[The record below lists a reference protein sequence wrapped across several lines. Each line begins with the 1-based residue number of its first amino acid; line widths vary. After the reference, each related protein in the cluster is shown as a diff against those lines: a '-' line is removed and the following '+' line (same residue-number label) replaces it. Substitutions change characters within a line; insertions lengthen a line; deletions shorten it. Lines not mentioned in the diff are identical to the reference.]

1 MRSRTTREG
10 SVGLLTLLGIG
21 LFGALVLWLK
31 GVELGKR
38 SYKFIVEF
46 ESASGIELG
55 TSVRYR
61 GINVGQVA
69 EIKPGLNGVD
79 ITLEIKPQDLIIPRD
94 VFIQGN
100 ISSFIGTAQI
110 DIIPRSRIPESEVS
124 ANALSSNCPQI
135 IICNN
140 DRLQGEA
147 GIEMQ
152 QLLRAGIRL
161 IDLYSDPELF
171 NNVKIIAENTANAS
185 AEASKLAK
193 QLSDLS
199 ETIKKEMGGLG
210 ENLREDVDNITGII
224 EAEVGGLTQTLEGE
238 IGGLTQ
244 TLEGEI
250 GGLTNTVE
258 RDLDSLTKTLETEV
272 NDISNQITTV
282 TKTVKESTEKVSSAT
297 IASANSVE
305 EVANKFSLTV
315 EQINAIVNT
324 NRSTLVATLDNIEK
338 TTQELAVLMESLSPI
353 ISQVERGEFI
363 SNLEILSANAV
374 ETSANLRDISTDLN
388 SQTNIIML
396 QQTLDSAR
404 ATFENVQ
411 KMTSDLD
418 DITGDERFRES
429 LKQIINGLGDLF
441 SSTKQLEQQTRMA
454 KNIESLLK
462 DTSSS
467 EIIDILP
474 ASNQSNA
481 MRDSHH

>member
-1 MRSRTTREG
+1 MRSRTAREG
-10 SVGLLTLLGIG
+10 SVGLLTLLGLG
-21 LFGALVLWLK
+21 LFGALILWLK

-61 GINVGQVA
+61 GIDVGKVVK
-69 EIKPGLNGVD
+69 IKPGSNGVD
-79 ITLEIKPQDLIIPRD
+79 ITLEIKPEDLIMPRD
-94 VFIQGN
+94 VYIQGN
-100 ISSFIGTAQI
+100 ISSFVGTAQI
-110 DIIPRSRIPESEVS
+110 DIIPRSRIPESEIS
-124 ANALSSNCPQI
+124 ASALSSNCPEI

-140 DRLQGEA
+140 DRLQGDA
-147 GIEMQ
+147 GVEMQ

-193 QLSDLS
+193 ELSDLS
-199 ETIKKEMGGLG
+199 ATIKKEMEGLSQY
-210 ENLREDVDNITGII
+210 LKEDIDNITGII
-224 EAEVGGLTQTLEGE
+224 RTEIGGLTQTLEGE

-250 GGLTNTVE
+250 SSLANTVE
-258 RDLDSLTKTLETEV
+258 KDLDSLTKTLDREV
-272 NDISNQITTV
+272 NDISNQVTV
-282 TKTVKESTEKVSSAT
+282 VTETMTESTKKVSSAAV
-297 IASANSVE
+297 ASANSVE

-315 EQINAIVNT
+315 EQINAIINT

-338 TTQELAVLMESLSPI
+338 TTEELAVLVASLSPM
-353 ISQVERGEFI
+353 ISELERGEFI

-374 ETSANLRDISTDLN
+374 ETSANLRDFSTNLN
-388 SQTNIIML
+388 SPTNIIML
-396 QQTLDSAR
+396 QKTLDSAR

-411 KMTSDLD
+411 KMSSDLD
-418 DITGDERFRES
+418 DITGDERFRKS
-429 LKQIINGLGDLF
+429 LKKIINGLGDLF
-441 SSTKQLEQQTRMA
+441 SSTKQLERETRIA

-462 DTSSS
+462 ESKSS
-467 EIIDILP
+467 EISKLTE
-474 ASNQSNA
+474 SNE
-481 MRDSHH
+481 

>member
-55 TSVRYR
+55 TSVKYR
-61 GINVGQVA
+61 GINVGQVV

-79 ITLEIKPQDLIIPRD
+79 ITLEIKPEDLIIPRD

-124 ANALSSNCPQI
+124 ANALSSTCPQI

-161 IDLYSDPELF
+161 VDLYSDPELF

-185 AEASKLAK
+185 AEASRLAK

-199 ETIKKEMGGLG
+199 ETIKREMEGLSQY
-210 ENLREDVDNITGII
+210 LREDVDNITGII
-224 EAEVGGLTQTLEGE
+224 QAEVGGLTQTLEGE

-244 TLEGEI
+244 ILEGEI

-258 RDLDSLTKTLETEV
+258 RDLDSLTKTLEREV
-272 NDISNQITTV
+272 NNISNEITIV
-282 TKTVKESTEKVSSAT
+282 TKTMQESTAKVSSAAV
-297 IASANSVE
+297 ASANSVE
-305 EVANKFSLTV
+305 EVANKFSLTI

-338 TTQELAVLMESLSPI
+338 TTEELAVLMESLSPI
-353 ISQVERGEFI
+353 ISEVERGEFI
-363 SNLEILSANAV
+363 SNLEILSTNAV
-374 ETSANLRDISTDLN
+374 ETSANLRDISSDLN
-388 SQTNIIML
+388 SPTNIIML

-429 LKQIINGLGDLF
+429 LKQIINGLGNLF

-462 DTSSS
+462 ESSSS
-467 EIIDILP
+467 EISKLRE
-474 ASNQSNA
+474 SNEVVK
-481 MRDSHH
+481 

>member
-10 SVGLLTLLGIG
+10 SVGLLTLLGLG

-31 GVELGKR
+31 GVEFGKR
-38 SYKFIVEF
+38 SYKVIVEF

-61 GINVGQVA
+61 GIDVGQVVG
-69 EIKPGLNGVD
+69 IKPGPNGVD
-79 ITLEIKPQDLIIPRD
+79 INLEIKPDDLIIPRN
-94 VFIQGN
+94 VFIQAN
-100 ISSFIGTAQI
+100 ISSFIGIAVI
-110 DIIPRSRIPESEVS
+110 DITPRGRIPESEIS
-124 ANALSSNCPQI
+124 ASPLSSNCPEI

-140 DRLQGEA
+140 DRLEGQA
-147 GIEMQ
+147 GVEIQ

-171 NNVKIIAENTANAS
+171 NNVKVIAENTANAS

-193 QLSDLS
+193 QLSELS
-199 ETIKKEMGGLG
+199 ETIRGEMQGLSQY
-210 ENLREDVDNITGII
+210 LQEDVDEITGII
-224 EAEVGGLTQTLEGE
+224 RAEVGGLTQTLEGE

-258 RDLDSLTKTLETEV
+258 RDLDSLTKTIEREV
-272 NDISNQITTV
+272 NDISNEITIV
-282 TKTVKESTEKVSSAT
+282 TKTMKESTEKVSQAG
-297 IASANSVE
+297 IASAKSVE
-305 EVANKFSLTV
+305 KVANKVSFTAD
-315 EQINAIVNT
+315 QINSIVNT

-338 TTQELAVLMESLSPI
+338 TTKELAVLMESLNPI
-353 ISQVERGEFI
+353 VSEIERGEFI
-363 SNLEILSANAV
+363 GNLEILSANAV
-374 ETSANLRDISTDLN
+374 ETSANLRDISGDLN
-388 SQTNIIML
+388 SPTNIIML

-462 DTSSS
+462 ESSS
-467 EIIDILP
+467 SKISKLKE
-474 ASNQSNA
+474 SNE
-481 MRDSHH
+481 

>member
-21 LFGALVLWLK
+21 LFGALILWLR

-61 GINVGQVA
+61 GIDVGQVV
-69 EIKPGLNGVD
+69 EIKPGPNGVD
-79 ITLEIKPQDLIIPRD
+79 ITLEIKPEDLIIPRD

-110 DIIPRSRIPESEVS
+110 DIIPRGRIPESEIS
-124 ANALSSNCPQI
+124 ANALSANCPQI

-171 NNVKIIAENTANAS
+171 NNVKIIAENTASAS

-193 QLSDLS
+193 ELSELS

-224 EAEVGGLTQTLEGE
+224 ETEIGGLTQTLETEVGGLTQTLETE
-238 IGGLTQ
+238 V
-244 TLEGEI
+244 

-258 RDLDSLTKTLETEV
+258 RDLDTLTKTINQEV

-282 TKTVKESTEKVSSAT
+282 TQTMKESTQKVSSAT
-297 IASANSVE
+297 VASANSVE

-315 EQINAIVNT
+315 DQINAIVNT
-324 NRSTLVATLDNIEK
+324 NRSTLVATLNNIEK
-338 TTQELAVLMESLSPI
+338 TTDKLAVLVESLSPI
-353 ISQVERGEFI
+353 ISEVERGEFI

-374 ETSANLRDISTDLN
+374 ETSANLRDISSDLN

-418 DITGDERFRES
+418 DLTGDERFRRS

-454 KNIESLLK
+454 KNIEILLK
-462 DTSSS
+462 ESSSS
-467 EIIDILP
+467 EISKLTE
-474 ASNQSNA
+474 SNK
-481 MRDSHH
+481 

>member
-21 LFGALVLWLK
+21 LFGALILWLR

-61 GINVGQVA
+61 GINVGQVV

-79 ITLEIKPQDLIIPRD
+79 ITLEIKPEDLIIPRD

-110 DIIPRSRIPESEVS
+110 DIIPRGRIPESEVS

-199 ETIKKEMGGLG
+199 ETIKREMGGLSQ
-210 ENLREDVDNITGII
+210 NLREDVDNITGII

-282 TKTVKESTEKVSSAT
+282 TKTMKESTEKVSSAAV
-297 IASANSVE
+297 ASANSVE

-315 EQINAIVNT
+315 DQINAIVNT
-324 NRSTLVATLDNIEK
+324 NRSTLVATLNNIEK
-338 TTQELAVLMESLSPI
+338 TTEELAVLMESLSPI
-353 ISQVERGEFI
+353 ISEVEKGEFI
-363 SNLEILSANAV
+363 SNLEILSTNAV

-388 SQTNIIML
+388 SPTNIIML

-418 DITGDERFRES
+418 DITGDERFRRS

-462 DTSSS
+462 ESNSS
-467 EIIDILP
+467 EISKLRE
-474 ASNQSNA
+474 SNEVVK
-481 MRDSHH
+481 

>member
-21 LFGALVLWLK
+21 LFGALILWLR

-61 GINVGQVA
+61 GINVGQVV
-69 EIKPGLNGVD
+69 EIKPGPNGVD
-79 ITLEIKPQDLIIPRD
+79 ITLEIKPEDLIIPRD

-110 DIIPRSRIPESEVS
+110 DIIPRGRIPESEIS

-199 ETIKKEMGGLG
+199 ETIKREMEGLSQF
-210 ENLREDVDNITGII
+210 LREDVDNITGII
-224 EAEVGGLTQTLEGE
+224 QTE

-250 GGLTNTVE
+250 GSLTQTLEGEIGSLTNTVE
-258 RDLDSLTKTLETEV
+258 RDLDSLTQTVNREV
-272 NDISNQITTV
+272 DDISNQIATV
-282 TKTVKESTEKVSSAT
+282 TQTMKESTEKVSSAAV
-297 IASANSVE
+297 ASANSVE

-315 EQINAIVNT
+315 DQINAIVNT

-418 DITGDERFRES
+418 DITGDERFRKS

-462 DTSSS
+462 ESGTS
-467 EIIDILP
+467 EISKLRE
-474 ASNQSNA
+474 SNEVVK
-481 MRDSHH
+481 

>member
-21 LFGALVLWLK
+21 LFGALILWLR

-55 TSVRYR
+55 TSVKYR
-61 GINVGQVA
+61 GIDVGQVV

-79 ITLEIKPQDLIIPRD
+79 ITLEIKPEDLIIPRD

-110 DIIPRSRIPESEVS
+110 DIIPRRRTAESEVS
-124 ANALSSNCPQI
+124 ANALSPNCPQI

-199 ETIKKEMGGLG
+199 ETIKKEMEGLSQF
-210 ENLREDVDNITGII
+210 LREDVDNITGII
-224 EAEVGGLTQTLEGE
+224 QTEVGGLTQTLEGE
-238 IGGLTQ
+238 IGGLTR

-258 RDLDSLTKTLETEV
+258 RDLDSLSKTLEKEV
-272 NDISNQITTV
+272 NNISNQITNV
-282 TKTVKESTEKVSSAT
+282 TQTMKESTEKVSSAAV
-297 IASANSVE
+297 ASANSVE

-315 EQINAIVNT
+315 EQINAIVDT
-324 NRSTLVATLDNIEK
+324 NRSTLVATLENIEK
-338 TTQELAVLMESLSPI
+338 TTEKLAVLMESLSPI
-353 ISQVERGEFI
+353 ISEVERGEFI

-374 ETSANLRDISTDLN
+374 ETSANLRDISSDLN
-388 SQTNIIML
+388 SPTNIIML

-418 DITGDERFRES
+418 DITGDERFRRS

-462 DTSSS
+462 DSSSS
-467 EIIDILP
+467 EI
-474 ASNQSNA
+474 SN
-481 MRDSHH
+481 R

>member
-21 LFGALVLWLK
+21 LFGALILWLR

-61 GINVGQVA
+61 GIDVGQVV

-79 ITLEIKPQDLIIPRD
+79 ITLEIKPEDLTIPRD

-100 ISSFIGTAQI
+100 ISSFIGTTQI
-110 DIIPRSRIPESEVS
+110 DIIPRGRIPESEVS
-124 ANALSSNCPQI
+124 ANALSANCPEI

-193 QLSDLS
+193 QLSELS
-199 ETIKKEMGGLG
+199 ETIKKEMGGLSQ
-210 ENLREDVDNITGII
+210 NLREDVDNITGII
-224 EAEVGGLTQTLEGE
+224 QTEVGGLTQTLEGE

-258 RDLDSLTKTLETEV
+258 RDLNSLSKTLEREV
-272 NDISNQITTV
+272 NDISNQISTV
-282 TKTVKESTEKVSSAT
+282 TQTMQESTEKVSSAA

-305 EVANKFSLTV
+305 EVANQFSLTV

-324 NRSTLVATLDNIEK
+324 NRSTLVATLNNIEK
-338 TTQELAVLMESLSPI
+338 TTEKLAVVMENLSPI
-353 ISQVERGEFI
+353 ISEVERGEFI

-374 ETSANLRDISTDLN
+374 ETSANLRDISSDLN
-388 SQTNIIML
+388 SSTNIIML

-418 DITGDERFRES
+418 DLTGDERFRES

-462 DTSSS
+462 ESSSS
-467 EIIDILP
+467 EISKLTE
-474 ASNQSNA
+474 SNE
-481 MRDSHH
+481 

>member
-21 LFGALVLWLK
+21 LFGALVLWLR

-61 GINVGQVA
+61 GINVGQVV

-79 ITLEIKPQDLIIPRD
+79 ITLEIKPEDLIIPRD

-110 DIIPRSRIPESEVS
+110 DIIPRGRIPESEVS

-199 ETIKKEMGGLG
+199 ETIKKEMGGLSQY
-210 ENLREDVDNITGII
+210 LREDVDNITGII
-224 EAEVGGLTQTLEGE
+224 QAEVGGLTQTLEGE

-250 GGLTNTVE
+250 GGLTNTLE
-258 RDLDSLTKTLETEV
+258 RDLDSLTKTVEREV
-272 NDISNQITTV
+272 NDISNQITIV
-282 TKTVKESTEKVSSAT
+282 TKTMKESTEKVSSAAV
-297 IASANSVE
+297 ASANSVE

-315 EQINAIVNT
+315 DQINAIVNT

-338 TTQELAVLMESLSPI
+338 TTQELAVLMENLSPI
-353 ISQVERGEFI
+353 ISEVEKGEFI
-363 SNLEILSANAV
+363 SNLEILSTNAV

-388 SQTNIIML
+388 SPTNIIML

-418 DITGDERFRES
+418 DLTGDERFRRS

-462 DTSSS
+462 ESNSS
-467 EIIDILP
+467 EISKLRE
-474 ASNQSNA
+474 SNEVVK
-481 MRDSHH
+481 

>member
-21 LFGALVLWLK
+21 LFGALVLWLR

-61 GINVGQVA
+61 GINVGQVV

-110 DIIPRSRIPESEVS
+110 DIIPRGRIPESEVS
-124 ANALSSNCPQI
+124 ANALSANCPQI

-199 ETIKKEMGGLG
+199 ETIKKEMGGLSQY
-210 ENLREDVDNITGII
+210 LREDVDNITGII
-224 EAEVGGLTQTLEGE
+224 QAEVGGLTQTLEGE

-250 GGLTNTVE
+250 GGLTNTLE
-258 RDLDSLTKTLETEV
+258 RDLDSLTKTVEREV

-282 TKTVKESTEKVSSAT
+282 TKTMKESTEKVSSAAV
-297 IASANSVE
+297 ASANSVE

-315 EQINAIVNT
+315 DQINAIVNT
-324 NRSTLVATLDNIEK
+324 NRSTLVATLNNIEK

-353 ISQVERGEFI
+353 ISEVEKGEFI
-363 SNLEILSANAV
+363 SNLEILSTNAV

-388 SQTNIIML
+388 SPTNIIML

-418 DITGDERFRES
+418 DITGDERFRRS

-462 DTSSS
+462 ESSSS
-467 EIIDILP
+467 EI
-474 ASNQSNA
+474 SN
-481 MRDSHH
+481 REVGE

>member
-10 SVGLLTLLGIG
+10 SVGLLTLFGLG
-21 LFGALVLWLK
+21 LFGALMLWLK

-61 GINVGQVA
+61 GIDVGQVVK
-69 EIKPGLNGVD
+69 IKPGSNGVD
-79 ITLEIKPQDLIIPRD
+79 ITLEIQPEDLIIPRD
-94 VFIQGN
+94 VYIQGN

-110 DIIPRSRIPESEVS
+110 DIIPRNRIPESEIS
-124 ANALSSNCPQI
+124 ATALSSNCPEI

-147 GIEMQ
+147 GVEMQ

-199 ETIKKEMGGLG
+199 ETIKKEMKGLSQY
-210 ENLREDVDNITGII
+210 LREDIDNITGII
-224 EAEVGGLTQTLEGE
+224 RTEVGSLTQTLEGE
-238 IGGLTQ
+238 IS
-244 TLEGEI
+244 
-250 GGLTNTVE
+250 GLTNTVE
-258 RDLDSLTKTLETEV
+258 KDLDSLTKTLEKEV
-272 NDISNQITTV
+272 NDISNQVTTV
-282 TKTVKESTEKVSSAT
+282 TETMKESTKKVSSAAV
-297 IASANSVE
+297 ASANSVE
-305 EVANKFSLTV
+305 EVANQFSLTV
-315 EQINAIVNT
+315 EQINEIVNT
-324 NRSTLVATLDNIEK
+324 NRSTLVATLNNIEK
-338 TTQELAVLMESLSPI
+338 TTEELVGLVASLSPMI
-353 ISQVERGEFI
+353 GELERGEFI
-363 SNLEILSANAV
+363 SNLEILSENAV

-388 SQTNIIML
+388 SPTNIIML

-411 KMTSDLD
+411 KMSSDLD
-418 DITGDERFRES
+418 DITGDERFRKS
-429 LKQIINGLGDLF
+429 LKKIINGLGDLF
-441 SSTKQLEQQTRMA
+441 SSTKQLEKQTQTA

-462 DTSSS
+462 ESSSS
-467 EIIDILP
+467 EI
-474 ASNQSNA
+474 SKFTKSYE
-481 MRDSHH
+481 

>member
-21 LFGALVLWLK
+21 LFGALILWLR

-61 GINVGQVA
+61 GIDVGEVV

-79 ITLEIKPQDLIIPRD
+79 ITLEIKPEDLTIPRD

-110 DIIPRSRIPESEVS
+110 DIIPRGRIPESEVS
-124 ANALSSNCPQI
+124 ANALSANCPQI

-161 IDLYSDPELF
+161 IDLYNDPELF

-185 AEASKLAK
+185 TEASKLAK

-199 ETIKKEMGGLG
+199 ETVKREMGGLSQ
-210 ENLREDVDNITGII
+210 NLREDVDNITGILQ
-224 EAEVGGLTQTLEGE
+224 AEVGGLTQTLEGE

-244 TLEGEI
+244 ILEGEI

-258 RDLDSLTKTLETEV
+258 RDLGSLTQTINREV

-282 TKTVKESTEKVSSAT
+282 TQTMKESTEKVSSAT
-297 IASANSVE
+297 VASANSVQ

-324 NRSTLVATLDNIEK
+324 NRSTLVATLDNLEK
-338 TTQELAVLMESLSPI
+338 TTEELAVLIENLSPI
-353 ISQVERGEFI
+353 ISEVERGEFI

-374 ETSANLRDISTDLN
+374 EASANLRDISSDLN
-388 SQTNIIML
+388 SPTNIIML
-396 QQTLDSAR
+396 QKTLDSAR

-418 DITGDERFRES
+418 DLTGDERFRES

-462 DTSSS
+462 ESSSS
-467 EIIDILP
+467 EISKLTE
-474 ASNQSNA
+474 SNE
-481 MRDSHH
+481 